1 MYQRAAKKRPASM
14 SSFDGMST
22 VTFFKLAKEN
32 LQRVGYEDEAFYF
45 EQVETWLRDGKS
57 LPTTDKEVSKV
68 LGL

>member
-1 MYQRAAKKRPASM
+1 MYQRAAKKQPAST
-14 SSFDGMST
+14 SSLDGMST

-45 EQVETWLRDGKS
+45 EQVETWLRDGKG

>member
-1 MYQRAAKKRPASM
+1 MYQRAAKKQPASA
-14 SSFDGMST
+14 SSLDGMST

>member
-1 MYQRAAKKRPASM
+1 MFQRAGKKKPASM
-14 SSFDGMST
+14 ASLDGMTT

-32 LQRVGYEDEAFYF
+32 LERAGYEDEAFYF
-45 EQVETWLRDGKS
+45 EQVEEWLRSGKS